1 MDPLSYKAL
10 HVLGLF
16 LVFTGLGGLMVQ
28 ALTGTG
34 DNRTVRRLVGIAHG
48 VGLLI
53 VLVSGFGGLAR
64 LHVGFPLWAILK
76 IAVWIVI
83 GGVIVVI
90 RRQPKLVGVLWWLLP
105 LLGAFAGYLA
115 IFKPF

>member
-16 LVFTGLGGLMVQ
+16 LVFTGLGGLMIQ

-34 DNRTVRRLVGIAHG
+34 DNRAARRLVGIAHG
-48 VGLLI
+48 VGLVI
-53 VLVSGFGGLAR
+53 VLVSGFGALAK
-64 LHVGFPLWAILK
+64 LQVGFPLWVWLK
-76 IAVWIVI
+76 LVIWLVI
-83 GGVIVVI
+83 GAVIAVI
-90 RRQPKLVGVLWWLLP
+90 RRQPKLVGVLWWILP

>member
-1 MDPLSYKAL
+1 MDALSYKAL

-16 LVFTGLGGLMVQ
+16 LVFTGLGGLMIQ

-34 DNRTVRRLVGIAHG
+34 DNRAARRLVGIAHG

-53 VLVSGFGGLAR
+53 VLVSGFGGLAK
-64 LHVGFPLWAILK
+64 LQVGLPVWVWLK
-76 IAVWIVI
+76 VAVWIVI

-90 RRQPKLVGVLWWLLP
+90 RRQPKLVGALWWVLP